1 MKEISSGHGIYIRK
15 RFPKTTLHLRHL
27 LKYLTNIIC
36 LPSPEAPSP
45 VPLWCRP
52 MPLPSGCLLSLHLLA
67 ASFVVLSPQ
76 PLAASIVV
84 LSPNPLAASLSLI
97 FEVPSPHPMC
107 ASVI

>member
-1 MKEISSGHGIYIRK
+1 MKEISSGQGIYIRK

-45 VPLWCRP
+45 ILLWCRP
-52 MPLPSGCLLSLHLLA
+52 MPLPSGCLLSPH
-67 ASFVVLSPQ
+67 
-76 PLAASIVV
+76 
-84 LSPNPLAASLSLI
+84 PLAASLSLI

>member
-1 MKEISSGHGIYIRK
+1 MVKASTSG

-45 VPLWCRP
+45 ILLWCRP
-52 MPLPSGCLLSLHLLA
+52 MPLPSGCLLSPHPLA
-67 ASFVVLSPQ
+67 ASFVVLSPH
-76 PLAASIVV
+76 
-84 LSPNPLAASLSLI
+84 PLAASLSLI
-97 FEVPSPHPMC
+97 FEVPSPHPMW